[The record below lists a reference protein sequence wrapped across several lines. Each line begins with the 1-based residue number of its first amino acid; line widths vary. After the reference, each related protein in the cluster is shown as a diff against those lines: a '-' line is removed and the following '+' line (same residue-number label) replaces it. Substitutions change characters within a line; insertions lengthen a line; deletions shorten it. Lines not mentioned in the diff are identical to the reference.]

1 MASKIKVTFLGTS
14 AQIPTA
20 RRNHSAILLT
30 YDGEN
35 ILVDCGEGTQRQFR
49 KAKLNPCKVTRIL
62 VTHRHGDHVFGL
74 PGLISTLDL
83 SGYNKTLYIYGPKG
97 IKKFLENFL
106 GLDYVQRDFK
116 IIIEEVHGKFFET
129 NDFYLEAE
137 KMKHGIPINAYVF
150 VKKEQIRID
159 REKLKK
165 SKLPSGP
172 LLKNLKEG
180 KDIVYEGKKYL
191 AKNFTYSEGDKK
203 ISFILDTLDNEEI
216 VPFVKNSDLLI
227 CEASFMENSE
237 NGKRLAKEHLHLTA
251 KQAGETAKKSKSK
264 KLILTH
270 ISQRHEKN
278 LKEFLEETKR
288 VFKDSSVAEDFD
300 IVDI

>member
-49 KAKLNPCKVTRIL
+49 KAKLNPCKVTRVL

-106 GLDYVQRDFK
+106 GLGYVKRDFK
-116 IIIEEVHGKFFET
+116 IIIEEVYGKFFET

-137 KMKHGIPINAYVF
+137 KMEHGIPINAYVF
-150 VKKEQIRID
+150 VKKGQTKID
-159 REKLKK
+159 KEKLKK
-165 SKLPSGP
+165 SKLPSGS

-300 IVDI
+300 IVEI